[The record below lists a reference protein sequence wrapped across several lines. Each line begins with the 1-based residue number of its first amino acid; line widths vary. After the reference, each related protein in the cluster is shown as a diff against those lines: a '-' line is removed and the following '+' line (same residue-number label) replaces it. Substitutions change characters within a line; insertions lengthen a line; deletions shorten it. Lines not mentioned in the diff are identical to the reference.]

1 MRRFADLLDRLI
13 LTPSRTTKLRLIGD
27 YFAHTPD
34 PDRGWALAAL
44 AGTLD
49 LRAAR
54 PSAIRELIGSR
65 TDPVLFALS
74 YDYVGDLAE
83 TAALMWPEPA
93 ATGAGRNDP
102 GVRLSEV
109 AETLA
114 AAPSAAA
121 AMRSLAGWLDG
132 LDTTGRWALLKL
144 ATGGLRVGVSAGLAK
159 AAFAAWA
166 KLAPEAVEE
175 VWHGLEPPYEALFA
189 WATGTGPRPDPRGLP
204 HFRSFMLATPAELAD
219 LAPLDPSDF
228 RAEWK
233 WDGIRAQMVAAGG
246 EIRLYARSGDEI
258 GRGFPD
264 LLDAWPFGEA
274 AVDGELVVM
283 GPNDQPAPFAELQ
296 KRINRRTVGAGLL
309 KSLPAHLRLYDL
321 LAKGGVDLRPRP
333 FTERRAALEALV
345 AAHPSPRFDLSPLV
359 AFSSWAELDR
369 LRADPP
375 AATIEGVMLKRRDT
389 PYLAGRP
396 KGPWFKWKRAPLTL
410 DVVLMY
416 AQRGHG
422 RRSSY
427 FSDYT
432 FGVWRDDDTLVPVG
446 KAYSGFTDQE
456 LVELDR
462 WIRRNTTERFGP
474 VRAVAPGLVLEV
486 AFDSVQ
492 PSPRHKSGLALRFPR
507 IARIRWDKPAA
518 EADRLETAAGLVAGS
533 PAASVT

>member
-93 ATGAGRNDP
+93 ATAPGRNDP
-102 GVRLSEV
+102 GVRLSDV

-166 KLAPEAVEE
+166 KLDPEAVEE

-204 HFRSFMLATPAELAD
+204 HFRPFMLATPAELAD

-228 RAEWK
+228 SAEWK

-283 GPNDQPAPFAELQ
+283 GPDGQPAPFAELQ
-296 KRINRRTVGAGLL
+296 KRINRRTVGATML

-321 LAKGGVDLRPRP
+321 LAKGGVDLRPHP

-375 AATIEGVMLKRRDT
+375 AATIEGIMLKRRDT

-396 KGPWFKWKRAPLTL
+396 RGPWFKWKRAPLTL

-432 FGVWRDDDTLVPVG
+432 FGVWRDDETLVPVG

-456 LVELDR
+456 LVALDR

-492 PSPRHKSGLALRFPR
+492 RSPRHKSGLALRFPR

-533 PAASVT
+533 PAAAIT